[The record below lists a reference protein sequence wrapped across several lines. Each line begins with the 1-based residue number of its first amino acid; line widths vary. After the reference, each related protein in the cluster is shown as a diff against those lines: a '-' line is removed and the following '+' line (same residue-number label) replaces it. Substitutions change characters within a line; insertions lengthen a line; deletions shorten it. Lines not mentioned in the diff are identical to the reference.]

1 MRVGVVAE
9 KLGMSAVYN
18 DSGERIPVTLLK
30 LDSCTVVG
38 HKTKE
43 VDGYDALQI
52 GIKSV
57 KIKNLSKPLKGHYA
71 KNQVEPR
78 KKVVE
83 FRIYDEEAKVA
94 IGSVIAPDHFVAGQ
108 YVDVSG
114 ITIGKGFAGV
124 MKRHNFRGLEASHG
138 VSVSHRS
145 HGSTGQRQD
154 PGKVFKGK
162 KMAGHMGS
170 TKVTLQNLEVIGSD
184 NEKGLIVIKGAIPGH
199 KGTYITLRDAA
210 KRALPETAPYPAS
223 IVSVN

>member
-1 MRVGVVAE
+1 MMRVGVVAE
-9 KLGMSAVYN
+9 KLGMSAIYN
-18 DSGERIPVTLLK
+18 NNGERIPVTLLK

-43 VDGYDALQI
+43 TDGYDAIQV

-57 KIKNLSKPLKGHYA
+57 KPKNLSKPLKGHFA

-83 FRIYDEEAKVA
+83 FRIHSEEARVA
-94 IGSVIAPDHFVAGQ
+94 IGSVIAPSHFIAGQ
-108 YVDVSG
+108 YVDISG
-114 ITIGKGFAGV
+114 VTIGKGFAGV

-162 KMAGHMGS
+162 KMAGHMG
-170 TKVTLQNLEVIGSD
+170 TVKITLQNLEIIASD
-184 NEKGLIVIKGAIPGH
+184 DEKGLLVIKGALPGH
-199 KGTYITLRDAA
+199 KGSYITIRDAA
-210 KRALPETAPYPAS
+210 KRALPESAPYPAA
-223 IVSVN
+223 IMA